1 VRKAPITNP
10 PWIQIW
16 ERRYHAKENLDDE
29 FELRKLKSKREP
41 EGKAEN
47 PARHPPPRSGL
58 VQTAA
63 LSRGGAMHRPPSAAA
78 QG

>member
-1 VRKAPITNP
+1 MTNP

-41 EGKAEN
+41 ERGKQKTQHGI
-47 PARHPPPRSGL
+47 RHR
-58 VQTAA
+58 AA
-63 LSRGGAMHRPPSAAA
+63 V
-78 QG
+78 